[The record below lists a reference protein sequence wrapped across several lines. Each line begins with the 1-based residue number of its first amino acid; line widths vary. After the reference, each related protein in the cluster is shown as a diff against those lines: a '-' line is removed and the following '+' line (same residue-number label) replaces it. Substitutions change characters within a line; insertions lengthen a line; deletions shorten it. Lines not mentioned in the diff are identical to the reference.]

1 MAAVGGKPEIGLG
14 DALGGNVVNIG
25 LILGLALL
33 FGALPV
39 RFCELRRDFVLALI
53 VPILTLILAADT
65 LSHTEGILLLGL
77 FMVGLVLMVNQ
88 AVRHREKT
96 VQADTSFSTKPTYA
110 SLLLLVGLT
119 CLLLAGHFFV
129 TGASAIATTLGVD
142 DYIIGATLVALGTS
156 LSELV
161 ITLFSRWHGHDDV
174 GLGIL
179 LGSNLFN
186 GLAIV
191 GITAAIHPIHTPF
204 NEVAIALIFGT
215 LTILLILSRN
225 NIISRY
231 RGFGLLAAYMA
242 YAILTLMR

>member
-77 FMVGLVLMVNQ
+77 FMVWLVLMVNQ

-119 CLLLAGHFFV
+119 CLLFFCNR
-129 TGASAIATTLGVD
+129 SERYSPHLGGRRL
-142 DYIIGATLVALGTS
+142 YYWS
-156 LSELV
+156 N
-161 ITLFSRWHGHDDV
+161 
-174 GLGIL
+174 
-179 LGSNLFN
+179 LGSPWNLFVRTGDN
-186 GLAIV
+186 ALFPLAW
-191 GITAAIHPIHTPF
+191 A
-204 NEVAIALIFGT
+204 
-215 LTILLILSRN
+215 
-225 NIISRY
+225 
-231 RGFGLLAAYMA
+231 
-242 YAILTLMR
+242 